1 MGVDGGI
8 ITGVIAALWLGVLT
22 SISPCPLATN
32 IAAVSFIGRNA
43 GGAGRVMRAGGLY
56 LLGRSLAY
64 AAVAALVVSSI
75 LAIPAVS
82 DFLQRHMNRA
92 LGPVLIVA
100 GMFLLELIPL
110 PFASGTDQERLKR
123 IAERNL
129 MAGSLLIGV
138 LFALAFCPVSAA
150 LFFGSLIPLAVEHR
164 SPLLLPALYGAG
176 TALPVLTFGLIL
188 AFGTGHLSRAF
199 NAVTRFELWARRVT
213 GAIFILIGI
222 YFTLTFI
229 FNIQLW

>member
-1 MGVDGGI
+1 MAIEGATFMGI
-8 ITGVIAALWLGVLT
+8 FAAIWLGILT

-32 IAAVSFIGRNA
+32 IAAVSFIGKNA
-43 GGAGRVMRAGGLY
+43 GGAGRVLRAGGLY

-64 AAVAALVVSSI
+64 AVVAALLVSSV

-92 LGPVLIVA
+92 LGPILIVA
-100 GMFLLELIPL
+100 GMFLLDLIRL
-110 PFASGTDQERLKR
+110 PFGTGTDQARLQR

-129 MAGSLLIGV
+129 MAGSLLLGV
-138 LFALAFCPVSAA
+138 VFALAFCPVSAA

-164 SPLLLPALYGAG
+164 SPFLLPALYGAG
-176 TALPVLTFGLIL
+176 TALPVLAFALIL
-188 AFGTGHLSRAF
+188 AFGAGHLSRAF
-199 NAVTRFELWARRVT
+199 NAVTRFEIHARRVT
-213 GAIFILIGI
+213 GTLFILIGI

-229 FNIQLW
+229 FNLQIW

>member
-1 MGVDGGI
+1 MTTQFWIGI
-8 ITGVIAALWLGVLT
+8 VTALWLGVLT

-43 GGAGRVMRAGGLY
+43 GGAGRVIRAGGLY

-110 PFASGTDQERLKR
+110 PFGSGTDQERLKR

-164 SPLLLPALYGAG
+164 SPFLLPALYGAG
-176 TALPVLTFGLIL
+176 TALPVLAFGIVL
-188 AFGTGHLSRAF
+188 AFGAEHLSRAF

-213 GAIFILIGI
+213 GVLFIIIGI